1 MGIEKSDVFFIMKV
15 VKKLLVETVNTVDSP
30 EKEPIF
36 ELKDVKK
43 FYKIKT
49 SLLERMIRKQKES
62 NVYAVDGVNFKIYP
76 GETLGLVGESGCGKS
91 TLGRTIMNLH
101 EKTGGQ
107 ILYKNQDINEMDA
120 KQLSDFRKQVQIIF
134 QNPYASLNPRKTVY
148 EILRIAVECSGVTD
162 QRTKEIEIKNLIERV
177 GLSIRHLDQYPHQ
190 FSGGQRQRI
199 GIARAL
205 AMKPSFIVAD
215 EPVSAL
221 DVSVQAQILNLME
234 ELKEDLHLTYLF
246 IAHDLSVVYH
256 VSDRVAVMYLGQI
269 VELAET
275 KELFENPKHP
285 YSKALLSS
293 IPSIEENNK
302 RERILLEG
310 TVPTPMDK
318 QEGCVFKS
326 RCFMK
331 MGEICDK
338 VRPEMTTING
348 HQVACHLYEKDGGN
362 AKTNN
367 RRQLQL

>member
-1 MGIEKSDVFFIMKV
+1 MVEKFDVCFIAKE
-15 VKKLLVETVNTVDSP
+15 VKKLPTKLL

-36 ELKDVKK
+36 QLKDVKK
-43 FYKIKT
+43 HYKIKM
-49 SLLERMIRKQKES
+49 SVLESMIQRQK
-62 NVYAVDGVNFKIYP
+62 NTTVYAVDGVHFNIYP

-101 EKTGGQ
+101 KKTGGE
-107 ILYKNQDINEMDA
+107 ILYKNQDISAMNK
-120 KQLSDFRKQVQIIF
+120 KQMNDYRRQVQIIF

-148 EILRIAVECSGVTD
+148 EILKVAVECSGVTD
-162 QRTKEIEIKNLIERV
+162 YKSKEREIKDLLDRV
-177 GLSIRHLDQYPHQ
+177 GLSDRHLDQYPHQ

-234 ELKEDLHLTYLF
+234 ELKKDLHLTYLF

-256 VSDRVAVMYLGQI
+256 VSDRVAVMYLGQV

-275 KELFENPKHP
+275 KQLFESAKHP

-293 IPSIEENNK
+293 IPSIEANNQ

-310 TVPTPMDK
+310 TVPTPMEK
-318 QEGCVFKS
+318 HTGCVFKN

-331 MGEICDK
+331 LGEVCDN
-338 VRPEMTTING
+338 VRPTMTSVNG
-348 HQVACHLYEKDGGN
+348 HYVACHLYGGGEK
-362 AKTNN
+362 
-367 RRQLQL
+367 